1 MRSVK
6 SLAAAG
12 AASLLS
18 SVAFAADMPSI
29 AAPPAYAPPQVED
42 FGGWYLRGDIG
53 FSNQRVRRL
62 NNVLDANNT
71 SSVQNLGFNTAGIF
85 GLGVGYKVNNW
96 FRADVT
102 GEYRGNSQFF
112 GTDRITYAGGVGAD
126 TYHATKNE
134 WVVLANAYVDL
145 GTWWC
150 ITPFIGAGVGGAR
163 VAINGFTDQ
172 GIANNGAGALP
183 GLVFGDN
190 VSKWNLAWALHAGL
204 AYKVNQNFTIELDES
219 AERDDGNHEWHRR
232 VAAEHGTHGGPPSLG
247 ERELANVHVSFVTA
261 NALDPDVLLAA
272 RDRILVLSGEEHL
285 GGERRRVSVPEKPR
299 IQDDRVIVG
308 RRRLAQFPGE
318 AALET
323 ARGQELSRLPMPGV
337 SSPES
342 GQRSAVDVARDAE
355 PAAALEEA
363 GPGCVPSSPVQGD
376 HTADGAGVDREGVG
390 AGLRVRRGHR
400 EKERACSQER
410 GDRFHGGAS
419 WFDVD
424 PSPGPGGGRPSLR
437 ARRSPLRGVGYD
449 T

>member
-96 FRADVT
+96 FRVDVT

-112 GTDRITYAGGVGAD
+112 GTDRISFPGGVGTE
-126 TYHATKNE
+126 TYHATKSE

-145 GTWWC
+145 GTWWY

-163 VAINGFTDQ
+163 VGIANFTDQ

-190 VSKWNLAWALHAGL
+190 LSKWNLAWAIHAGL
-204 AYKVNQNFTIELDES
+204 AYKVSPNFT
-219 AERDDGNHEWHRR
+219 
-232 VAAEHGTHGGPPSLG
+232 V
-247 ERELANVHVSFVTA
+247 ELAYRY
-261 NALDPDVLLAA
+261 LD
-272 RDRILVLSGEEHL
+272 
-285 GGERRRVSVPEKPR
+285 
-299 IQDDRVIVG
+299 
-308 RRRLAQFPGE
+308 
-318 AALET
+318 
-323 ARGQELSRLPMPGV
+323 M
-337 SSPES
+337 
-342 GQRSAVDVARDAE
+342 
-355 PAAALEEA
+355 
-363 GPGCVPSSPVQGD
+363 GD
-376 HTADGAGVDREGVG
+376 GLTGDLRAFDGANNVVNPTTFKNITSHDLKLGVRWNLE
-390 AGLRVRRGHR
+390 
-400 EKERACSQER
+400 
-410 GDRFHGGAS
+410 
-419 WFDVD
+419 
-424 PSPGPGGGRPSLR
+424 SPQVYAP
-437 ARRSPLRGVGYD
+437 PLIRKG
-449 T
+449 